1 MNFKLRLVRNLI
13 VEVITLQLMC
23 SNIGITLIRKINYRR
38 FWKNLRNSN
47 FYRDY
52 KIFDKLPLGDKSL
65 LMGHFEAINTLQLN
79 KEEAFNVGISA
90 ERGERSNSV
99 IGDITIGLSSGT
111 SGNRGIFL
119 VSPIERAQWVA
130 SVVMRVIGFQRKK
143 RSVAFFLRANSE
155 LYESVKSNLLEF
167 VYYNIFTQ
175 LDIHWKELENT
186 QPDIIVAQPSV
197 IKQLILISKANHC
210 PWNVQKIIS
219 VAEVLTEED
228 EKYISQWAKIPVHQ
242 VYQCTEG
249 FLAHTCKK
257 GNLHWNSDSII
268 IEKEWLN
275 STQYLP
281 RITDLKRT
289 TQPIVRYKMNDIIT
303 EGACSC
309 NLKSEV
315 IAHIDGRM
323 DDVFEWT
330 DRNGNM
336 IQVFPDFLRRT
347 IVFAHDQ
354 IKDYSLVKSGE
365 DVSLWVDGGSEC
377 FESAKLALEKLL
389 LQKKVKTTIYS
400 RDAPWTSKNGKRKR
414 IVVL

>member
-330 DRNGNM
+330 DLNGNM

-389 LQKKVKTTIYS
+389 LQKEVKTTIYS

>member
-1 MNFKLRLVRNLI
+1 MNFKIRLVSNII

-23 SNIGITLIRKINYRR
+23 SDFGINLIRKNNYRR
-38 FWKNLRNSN
+38 FWKNLRNSS

-52 KIFDKLPLGDKSL
+52 KVFDKLPLGEKSL
-65 LMGHFEAINTLQLN
+65 LMEHFEAINTLNIN
-79 KEEAFNVGISA
+79 KEEAFFTGLSA
-90 ERGERSNSV
+90 ERGERTNSM

-130 SVVMRVIGFQRKK
+130 SVVIRVIGFQRKK
-143 RSVAFFLRANSE
+143 RNVAFFLRANSE

-167 VYYNIFTQ
+167 VYYNIFNQ

-186 QPDIIVAQPSV
+186 KPDIIVAQPSV
-197 IKQLILISKANHC
+197 IKQLILISNVDHC
-210 PWNVQKIIS
+210 PWNIQKIIS

-228 EKYISQWAKIPVHQ
+228 EKYISHWAQIPVDQ

-249 FLAHTCKK
+249 FLAHTCKE

-309 NLKSEV
+309 GLKSEV

-365 DVSLWVDGGSEC
+365 YISLWVDGDLEC

-389 LQKKVKTTIYS
+389 LQKDVQTTIYS
-400 RDAPWTSKNGKRKR
+400 REAPWTGENGKRKR

>member
-38 FWKNLRNSN
+38 FWKNLRNST

-330 DRNGNM
+330 DLNGNM

-354 IKDYSLVKSGE
+354 IKV
-365 DVSLWVDGGSEC
+365 
-377 FESAKLALEKLL
+377 
-389 LQKKVKTTIYS
+389 T
-400 RDAPWTSKNGKRKR
+400 R
-414 IVVL
+414 

>member
-79 KEEAFNVGISA
+79 KEKAFNVGISA

-210 PWNVQKIIS
+210 PWNIQKIIS

-330 DRNGNM
+330 DLNGNM

-389 LQKKVKTTIYS
+389 LQKEVKTTIYS

>member
-1 MNFKLRLVRNLI
+1 MNFKIRLVSNII

-23 SNIGITLIRKINYRR
+23 SDFGINLIRKNNYRR
-38 FWKNLRNSN
+38 FWKNLRNSS

-52 KIFDKLPLGDKSL
+52 KVFDKLPHGEKSL
-65 LMGHFEAINTLQLN
+65 LMEHFEAINTLNIN
-79 KEEAFNVGISA
+79 KEEAFFTGLSA
-90 ERGERSNSV
+90 ERGERTNSM

-130 SVVMRVIGFQRKK
+130 SVVIRVIGFQRKK
-143 RSVAFFLRANSE
+143 RDVAFFLRANSE

-167 VYYNIFTQ
+167 VYYNIFNQ

-186 QPDIIVAQPSV
+186 KPDIIVAQPSV
-197 IKQLILISKANHC
+197 IKQLILISNVDHC
-210 PWNVQKIIS
+210 PWNIQKIIS

-228 EKYISQWAKIPVHQ
+228 ERYISHWAQIPVDQ

-249 FLAHTCKK
+249 FLAHTCKE

-309 NLKSEV
+309 GLKSEV

-365 DVSLWVDGGSEC
+365 YISLWVDGDLEC

-389 LQKKVKTTIYS
+389 LQKDVQTTIYS
-400 RDAPWTSKNGKRKR
+400 REAPWTGENGKRKR